1 MSFGESL
8 DVSSPLPDSGPLSS
22 THYFDSQP
30 AMLISKAEIQK
41 HEIRSPL
48 SLLKPIPEFI

>member
-8 DVSSPLPDSGPLSS
+8 DVSSPLPDSGPLS